1 MTCEQC
7 QREFTPAPFHYH
19 QKFCSAECRIKYRRQ
34 EKRRQLMAKI
44 TFEREWAQW
53 KKDFAKGKTA
63 SNLEVSYEKNFKSNR
78 AALC

>member
-1 MTCEQC
+1 
-7 QREFTPAPFHYH
+7 
-19 QKFCSAECRIKYRRQ
+19 
-34 EKRRQLMAKI
+34 MAKI